1 MAQEGETS
9 RHRSRPKYRQKTTR
23 RSKVLR
29 QVEQRKNS
37 IFQDKNYWALRQEFN
52 KASLLLTPSLTPQ
65 IDDKQDGSINPVQA
79 ASLLKKLVPKRTD
92 DEVAYILKTSGDG
105 NTDRFTFWQFFLNC
119 ALVFEP
125 VGAF

>member
-52 KASLLLTPSLTPQ
+52 K